1 MKTSGVRSGLE
12 GADALARLLERIEAG
27 AVRAGPD
34 GYRQVVKQLQAALS
48 EELPADALRA
58 ILSAYPTAAE
68 VYENLHYERCG
79 LARAPL
85 ERSVAAQLLARQAIA
100 RAASGR

>member
-48 EELPADALRA
+48 EELPADALQA

-79 LARAPL
+79 LSRAPW
-85 ERSVAAQLLARQAIA
+85 ERSAAAQLLARQAIA